1 MKKRKRVSRNIAK
14 KIQEFQEFHEYHRGA
29 GKVSI
34 EQS

>member
-14 KIQEFQEFHEYHRGA
+14 KIQEFHENHRGA